1 MNFIPKKAFFTGG
14 IGYHKNE
21 LQSFEAALREG
32 GIEKLNLVYVSSIL
46 PPKCEIIEKEEGL
59 KLLQPGQITFCVM
72 ARCTTNE
79 YNRLVGASIGLA
91 KPADNNYGYLSEHHG
106 YGMDKKEIGDFS
118 EDLASTMLATTL
130 DIKFDPD
137 KDYDERRE
145 IYLMDGKIVNSTSFP
160 VVAKGVSFGRYTTVI
175 SSIIFIL

>member
-1 MNFIPKKAFFTGG
+1 MN
-14 IGYHKNE
+14 
-21 LQSFEAALREG
+21 
-32 GIEKLNLVYVSSIL
+32 
-46 PPKCEIIEKEEGL
+46 
-59 KLLQPGQITFCVM
+59 
-72 ARCTTNE
+72 
-79 YNRLVGASIGLA
+79 
-91 KPADNNYGYLSEHHG
+91 
-106 YGMDKKEIGDFS
+106 KKEIGDFS

-160 VVAKGVSFGRYTTVI
+160 VVASGIKDKYTTVI